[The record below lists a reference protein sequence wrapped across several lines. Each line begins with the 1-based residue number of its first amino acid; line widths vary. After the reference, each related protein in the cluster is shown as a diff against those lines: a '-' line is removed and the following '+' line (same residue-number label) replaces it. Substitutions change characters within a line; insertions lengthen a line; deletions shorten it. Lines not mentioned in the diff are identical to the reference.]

1 MNDIQVQPKATLQG
15 IKLIQ
20 GTFTP
25 SDASDILIEIIDKK
39 INFHKI
45 QKLKISEGNH
55 DDPCSHDTAR
65 LAELVASKEHLIQII
80 KDVRGDGKRMTIN
93 ASISIEVVD

>member
-1 MNDIQVQPKATLQG
+1 MNDIQVQPKATHQG

-25 SDASDILIEIIDKK
+25 SEASDILIEIIDKK

-55 DDPCSHDTAR
+55 DDPCSLDTAR
-65 LAELVASKEHLIQII
+65 LSELERSKQHLLQII
-80 KDVRGDGKRMTIN
+80 RGVRADGKRMTIN
-93 ASISIEVVD
+93 ATINIEVVD